1 VTPNNIVVMSLGC
14 GNYPISIKSED
25 EEDPNKDL
33 DWGIKDW
40 VRITPILSR
49 GSLGRKQTSA
59 SDLVPTG
66 SVYI

>member
-1 VTPNNIVVMSLGC
+1 MSLGC